1 MKPPRDGSALE
12 NIKQTLDSYLG
23 RLTLTLLFGWGCVC
37 HREEDEKRGDDGWEL
52 HYCKF
57 ESGLLDC
64 KWRVIIF

>member
-52 HYCKF
+52 IIASLRVAYWIA
-57 ESGLLDC
+57 SGE
-64 KWRVIIF
+64 